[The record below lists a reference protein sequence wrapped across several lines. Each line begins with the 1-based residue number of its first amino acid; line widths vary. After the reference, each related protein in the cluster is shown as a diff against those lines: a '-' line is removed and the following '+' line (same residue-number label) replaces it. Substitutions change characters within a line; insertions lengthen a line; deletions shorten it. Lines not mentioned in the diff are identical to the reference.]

1 MPKPTTV
8 AVYLRVSTADQSHDS
23 QRSEVI
29 AWLERQAIDPAR
41 VAWYVDTESG
51 RVASRK
57 ELDRLKTDVEGR
69 QVKTVVVYKL
79 DRLARDMLDG
89 MELVGTWCKAG
100 VRVAS
105 VTQPIDLSG
114 TVGRVI
120 AAVLFGFAEIEWTD
134 RKERQAAGI
143 AVAKSR
149 GVYKGAKPGYRKAK
163 PARAA
168 ALRAQGLTVPEISAA
183 LEVSERTAARYLAAP
198 AD

>member
-1 MPKPTTV
+1 MPSKAAV

-23 QRSEVI
+23 QRAEVL

-41 VAWYVDTESG
+41 VVWYVDTETG
-51 RVASRK
+51 RVSSRP
-57 ELDRLKTDVEGR
+57 ELDRLKTDVETGR
-69 QVKTVVVYKL
+69 VKTVVVYKL
-79 DRLARDMLDG
+79 DRLSRDMLHG
-89 MELVGTWCKAG
+89 MELVGAWCKAG

-120 AAVLFGFAEIEWTD
+120 AAVLFGFAELEWTT
-134 RKERQAAGI
+134 RKDRQAAGI

-163 PARAA
+163 PARAEE
-168 ALRAQGLTVPEISAA
+168 LRARGLTVPEIATTMG
-183 LEVSERTAARYLAAP
+183 VSVRTVARYLATT
-198 AD
+198 